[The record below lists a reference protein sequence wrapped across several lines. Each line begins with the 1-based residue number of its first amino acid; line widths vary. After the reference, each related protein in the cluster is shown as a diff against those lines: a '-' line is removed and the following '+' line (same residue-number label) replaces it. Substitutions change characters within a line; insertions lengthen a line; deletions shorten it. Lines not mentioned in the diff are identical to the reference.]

1 VARFPY
7 LSVRSAAKIRLAVAP
22 PPTRSMRHVR
32 AGIFPEDW
40 KSRLQAS
47 SERARNLVGGLAAEI
62 GKRRFWPLT
71 RPTQPRRR
79 ARDQARFDQ
88 RAPKD
93 FLWQISHI
101 K

>member
-22 PPTRSMRHVR
+22 PPTRPMRHVR

-47 SERARNLVGGLAAEI
+47 SERALRSRAVGLA
-62 GKRRFWPLT
+62 T
-71 RPTQPRRR
+71 RP
-79 ARDQARFDQ
+79 DS
-88 RAPKD
+88 
-93 FLWQISHI
+93 ISELRKI
-101 K
+101 SCGR

>member
-1 VARFPY
+1 MARFPY
-7 LSVRSAAKIRLAVAP
+7 LSVRSAAKIRLAVAA
-22 PPTRSMRHVR
+22 PPTRPMRHVR

-47 SERARNLVGGLAAEI
+47 SERARNPPYAAAPW
-62 GKRRFWPLT
+62 GS
-71 RPTQPRRR
+71 RPGP
-79 ARDQARFDQ
+79 FDQ
-88 RAPKD
+88 QAPKD